1 MKVLPW
7 KLPQHHSIRNIGFF
21 DEDDADYLIH
31 AFADDL
37 DYDFRQA
44 ADWKF
49 FKQWCQ
55 CKDLVVSFKPRYR
68 RYAFIFIKHLL
79 ANYYRP
85 ATIQVRDMENF
96 VFSIVRFDDGEKIV
110 LDDLGFFKMEAGC
123 VATR

>member
-7 KLPQHHSIRNIGFF
+7 KLPHHHSIRNIGFF

-37 DYDFRQA
+37 DYDFTRPT
-44 ADWKF
+44 DWKF
-49 FKQWCQ
+49 FQHWCE
-55 CKDLVVSFKPRYR
+55 CKDVVVSFKAKYR
-68 RYAFIFIKHLL
+68 RFAFFFIRHLL
-79 ANYYRP
+79 AKHYRP
-85 ATIQVRDMENF
+85 ATIQVRDMENMA
-96 VFSIVRFDDGEKIV
+96 FSIVRFDCEEKIV